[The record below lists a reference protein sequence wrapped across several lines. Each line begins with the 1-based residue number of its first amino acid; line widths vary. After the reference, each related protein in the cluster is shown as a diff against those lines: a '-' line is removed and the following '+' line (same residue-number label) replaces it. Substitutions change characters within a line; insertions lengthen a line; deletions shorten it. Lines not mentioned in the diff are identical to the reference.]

1 MAEFITYTTAE
12 ILDLFKQEYYR
23 QYGETIQIGSDAFA
37 SASVSA
43 YVLSVLCAAFN
54 DAAKQRFL
62 DTARGEALD
71 GIAAIYGVDR
81 NTAKKPAVA
90 LFALTLTT
98 TGTIPAGELQIAT
111 EDGKYIFTNDDIDL
125 AFYTYGNPIDI
136 LLHCT
141 QDGSAGNDIPAG
153 DVNTVISGGT
163 YLVDETPHENT
174 NQTGGGFD
182 GYDGDDDGFREYIK
196 TVISSF
202 LGCGTAAAYEARAML
217 ADQRVV
223 DAYCLRDGDYGYQ
236 KGKAQ
241 IKIRYVPISDG
252 AILERVQSSCDDPA
266 FRPVGDLVEV
276 AAALYDSMPSMT
288 IKVYYPA
295 RFNTILQ
302 LGRTIAQYHAEYALE
317 EYRSY
322 LATHINAP
330 FSIDELCSI
339 MRKKR
344 DVGDLVD
351 VYAVDAYLEGVT
363 PLDTAFPIYPKK
375 GFCALPNSVTF
386 SIEYRDV

>member
-1 MAEFITYTTAE
+1 MTEFITYTTSE

-43 YVLSVLCAAFN
+43 YVLSVLCASFN

-71 GIAAIYGVDR
+71 GIAAIYGVNR
-81 NTAKKPAVA
+81 NTSKKPAVA
-90 LFALTLTT
+90 LFSLTLTT
-98 TGTIPAGELQIAT
+98 GIIPAGELQIAT
-111 EDGKYIFTNDDIDL
+111 EDGKYIFTNDEINL
-125 AFYTYGNPIDI
+125 LNYIIRTPIDI
-136 LLHCT
+136 LLHCM
-141 QDGSAGNDIPAG
+141 QDGSSGNDIPAG
-153 DVNTVISGGT
+153 DVNTVISGAS

-174 NQTGGGFD
+174 YKTGGGFD

-223 DAYCLRDGDYGYQ
+223 DSYCIRNTDYGYE
-236 KGKAQ
+236 KGKAK
-241 IKIRYVPISDG
+241 IKIRYVPINDA
-252 AILERVQSSCDDPA
+252 AILARVQASCDDPS
-266 FRPVGDLVEV
+266 FRPVGDFVEV
-276 AAALYDSMPSMT
+276 TTALYEQMPSMT
-288 IKVYYPA
+288 VKVYYPA
-295 RFNTILQ
+295 RFNVILD
-302 LGRTIAQYHAEYALE
+302 LGRTIAQYHADYALE

-344 DVGDLVD
+344 DVVDVVD
-351 VYAVDAYLEGVT
+351 VYAVDAYLESVT
-363 PLDTAFPIYPKK
+363 PVETAFPIYPRK
-375 GFCALPNSVTF
+375 GFCALPYSVTF
-386 SIEYRDV
+386 DIEYRDV

>member
-23 QYGETIQIGSDAFA
+23 QYGEPIQIGSDAFA

-43 YVLSVLCAAFN
+43 YVLSVLCASFN
-54 DAAKQRFL
+54 DAARQRFL
-62 DTARGEALD
+62 DTARGESLD

-98 TGTIPAGELQIAT
+98 GVIPAGELQIAT
-111 EDGKYIFTNDDIDL
+111 EDGKYIFTNEDINL

-153 DVNTVISGGT
+153 DVNTVISGAS
-163 YLVDETPHENT
+163 YLADETSHENT
-174 NQTGGGFD
+174 YKTGGGFD

-252 AILERVQSSCDDPA
+252 AILERVQLSCEDPS

-276 AAALYDSMPSMT
+276 EAALYDTMPSMT
-288 IKVYYPA
+288 IKLYYPA
-295 RFNTILQ
+295 RFNVMLD
-302 LGRTIAQYHAEYALE
+302 LGGTIAQYHADYALV
-317 EYRSY
+317 EYTSY

-344 DVGDLVD
+344 KVVDVVD
-351 VYAVDAYLEGVT
+351 VYAVDAYLESVT
-363 PLDTAFPIYPKK
+363 PSDTAFPIYPKK

-386 SIEYRDV
+386 DIEYRDV